1 RGLAQQP
8 SCVPALGLSR
18 PALVADRRFGISD
31 QGSRAPSSGAR
42 RLPRGAGQ
50 IRAVRTCRRLGR
62 TTVTMPGAPAR
73 STDQSVQVTLSL
85 LQDVLGSAPTRDVA
99 VRLWDGTTWKPQPAE
114 PTRCTLV
121 LRHPGALRRMFMP
134 PNELRLGE
142 AYIYDDFD
150 IEGEIEAVVPLI
162 RHFLDDRRT

>member
-1 RGLAQQP
+1 MARKQP
-8 SCVPALGLSR
+8 AS
-18 PALVADRRFGISD
+18 
-31 QGSRAPSSGAR
+31 
-42 RLPRGAGQ
+42 
-50 IRAVRTCRRLGR
+50 
-62 TTVTMPGAPAR
+62 
-73 STDQSVQVTLSL
+73 QSFVYL
-85 LQDVLGSAPTRDVA
+85 LGSAPTRDVA

-162 RHFLDDRRT
+162 RHFLDDRRTMLQQLRYGQRLLSLPKLGRARGSDAAAKLNGPLHSKERDRQATRSRPVFMLPVVKVIFTASPSAL